1 MLSSKDRII
10 MNTDIVLRLISF
22 RKRYLI
28 KSENLE
34 TGSLEIFLGV
44 PIGKS

>member
-1 MLSSKDRII
+1 
-10 MNTDIVLRLISF
+10 MNTDIVLRLTSF

-28 KSENLE
+28 KSGNLE
-34 TGSLEIFLGV
+34 TGSLKIFFGV